1 VKLLDQQQHAYKL
14 LLLVLAG
21 SSHNHSTPP
30 PFLLHADFQTTP
42 QLYNLQILKIELS
55 LFFLFFII
63 FEKKRNKKW
72 LHLLH
77 RHHSF
82 KLMKPKP

>member
-55 LFFLFFII
+55 LFFFIFYNI
-63 FEKKRNKKW
+63 
-72 LHLLH
+72 
-77 RHHSF
+77 
-82 KLMKPKP
+82 